1 MQGRAAISLTA
12 TSRAGPELLSH
23 DKPRVRP
30 ARWVRVID
38 QIVPIAEEH
47 IPGFRAAVDVVARE
61 TKYLAFL
68 EAPPLED
75 VTRFVRDNMERG
87 YPQFVVLSAGTVVGW
102 CDVIPNR
109 TRVIYSHCGSLGI
122 GLLPEFRGKGIGRQ
136 LMQRAI
142 EAAFAFGLTR
152 IELTVRERNANAIAL
167 YNSLGFEVEG
177 LHRNAVCIGGQYENL
192 YSMALL
198 RA

>member
-1 MQGRAAISLTA
+1 M
-12 TSRAGPELLSH
+12 
-23 DKPRVRP
+23 
-30 ARWVRVID
+30 ID

-68 EAPPLED
+68 EAPPFED

-142 EAAFAFGLTR
+142 DAAFAFGLTR
-152 IELTVRERNANAIAL
+152 IELAVRERNANAIAL
-167 YNSLGFEVEG
+167 YKSLGFEVEG